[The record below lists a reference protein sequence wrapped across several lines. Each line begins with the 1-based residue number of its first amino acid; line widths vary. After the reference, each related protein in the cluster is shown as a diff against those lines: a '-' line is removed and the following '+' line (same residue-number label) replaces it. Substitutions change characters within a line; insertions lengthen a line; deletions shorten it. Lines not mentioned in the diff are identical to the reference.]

1 MRTLLAVPAPL
12 SPARRN
18 AIVEAYLKGS
28 EKAEIAFGGEQISTV
43 SRMIGKFEQDV
54 QSSGIKRAAEMYEVS
69 DLVDELH
76 ETSRVL
82 KTNSITASEVKPASQ
97 VIRILRKLDLAPD
110 TVEPFMSGVVAFAST
125 RGYDPSQL
133 LTHCLRLAELERD
146 HGDIEATLN
155 KHQTIGQQVTE
166 MGTGLKN
173 MRKEEERVGKR
184 LSSLLERHEFSE
196 AELGHFSKIRR
207 ELISLGLGIDRLEKL
222 RTLLVALKKSNFKP
236 DALVSK
242 LKRAKSLEEEIASLG
257 GNKRD
262 FLSLLKDLKREYQE
276 ISKTLQK
283 KKSILDEIKNL
294 ENMGLSASVVKNL
307 RNYIVQIS
315 TAHRITRKAAM
326 QAFTKNLQKHYD
338 PFLGL
343 EPIVVQLQ
351 STRSKLL
358 SEIKGLKEKET
369 VERKKMVSR
378 LKELESSFKKKKGV
392 LDAYA
397 KLRSRGVDDNFIV
410 RLEQL
415 IVESKIDAQLLEGEL
430 TNLAKL
436 SKHEREILTNLDE
449 LSTREKALLESVQAL
464 KEEKGSIQKSID
476 AVRREGV
483 RSIRSV
489 GEAASESIGHTTQR
503 FESSMTSTLEETKVK
518 LSQIEQSSTLARD
531 RIDVL
536 VKEIGEVIDQAF
548 KAGIDLKSI
557 QPIADAYQ
565 FIGTGQGDAEKVIPL
580 ADMFLGNLKM
590 WLQSRGKL
598 DAFGESHIRYLRE
611 SLEK

>member
-1 MRTLLAVPAPL
+1 VPARL

-18 AIVEAYLKGS
+18 AIVEAYLKGY
-28 EKAEIAFGGEQISTV
+28 EKAEIAFEGEPVSTV
-43 SRMIGKFEQDV
+43 SREIVRFEQDV
-54 QSSGIKRAAEMYEVS
+54 QSSGIKRAAEMYELS

-125 RGYDPSQL
+125 RSYDPSQL

-155 KHQTIGQQVTE
+155 EHQTIGEQVAE
-166 MGTGLKN
+166 MGAGLKN
-173 MRKEEERVGKR
+173 MRREEERVGKR

-196 AELGHFSKIRR
+196 AELGHFSGIRQ
-207 ELISLGLGIDRLEKL
+207 ELISLGLGLDRLEKL
-222 RTLLVALKKSNFKP
+222 RTLLIALKKSNFQP

-242 LKRAKSLEEEIASLG
+242 LKRAKSLEEEIAGLS

-262 FLSLLKDLKREYQE
+262 ILSSLKDLKREYQE

-283 KKSILDEIKNL
+283 KKSILDELKNL
-294 ENMGLSASVVKNL
+294 ENMELSASVVKNL

-351 STRSKLL
+351 ETRRSLL
-358 SEIKGLKEKET
+358 EEIKGLKEKEIN
-369 VERKKMVSR
+369 ERKKLASR
-378 LKELESSFKKKKGV
+378 LKELQSSYNKKKEV

-397 KLRSRGVDDNFIV
+397 KLRSRGLDNNFIV
-410 RLEQL
+410 RLEHL
-415 IVESKIDAQLLEGEL
+415 IVESKIGAKILEGEL
-430 TNLAKL
+430 TSLVKL
-436 SKHEREILTNLDE
+436 STEEQRIRGKLDE
-449 LSTREKALLESVQAL
+449 LSRRENALLESVQAL
-464 KEEKGSIQKSID
+464 KKERGGIQKSIGV
-476 AVRREGV
+476 VRKEGV
-483 RSIRSV
+483 KSIRAV
-489 GEAASESIGHTTQR
+489 GQAASESIGLTAER
-503 FESSMTSTLEETKVK
+503 FESSMTSTLEETKG
-518 LSQIEQSSTLARD
+518 SSP
-531 RIDVL
+531 
-536 VKEIGEVIDQAF
+536 KW
-548 KAGIDLKSI
+548 
-557 QPIADAYQ
+557 
-565 FIGTGQGDAEKVIPL
+565 
-580 ADMFLGNLKM
+580 N
-590 WLQSRGKL
+590 
-598 DAFGESHIRYLRE
+598 
-611 SLEK
+611 